1 MLLSA
6 KRCTQCVRLHLL
18 KSVSTT
24 SAGGDS
30 QNVQHLRAVLDDVAS
45 GKLSVQDAAGE
56 LEPHVTSGI
65 ENIAQFAKID
75 HLRAARTGIPEV
87 IFGESKSSQQIRDI
101 LQAMI
106 RRRKAATAGVAASI
120 LPAIVSRICPAKWA
134 DLQDIPGLKVSH
146 NHMSCAMQ

>member
-1 MLLSA
+1 VS
-6 KRCTQCVRLHLL
+6 QHLL

-24 SAGGDS
+24 TQSGDS
-30 QNVQHLRAVLDDVAS
+30 QNVQHLRAVLGDVAA
-45 GKLSVQDAAGE
+45 GRLSVQDAAGQ
-56 LEPHVTSGI
+56 LEPHVTSGV

-87 IFGESKSSQQIRDI
+87 IFGEAKSSQQIRDI
-101 LQAMI
+101 LHAMI
-106 RRRKAATAGVAASI
+106 RRRKAATTGDAAST

-146 NHMSCAMQ
+146 NHMSCVMQ